1 MCGIVGYLG
10 TESGKSFLLSGLKL
24 LQNRGYDSAG
34 VSYINTNIK
43 TIKYASTIDN
53 DSIIRIENEIQDFT
67 CAIGHT
73 RWATHGNKTDINAH
87 PHHDNQNRISLV
99 HNGIIEN
106 YHELKENL
114 SGYFFRSKTDT
125 EVIAVMIGKFLD
137 DGFSVKE
144 SIEKTV
150 QLLKGTW
157 ALVIIHRD
165 FPNKIWITRNGS
177 PLLLG
182 IEEDYIMIVS
192 EAIAFHNYIQK
203 YISLDNHDLIEI
215 DNSNTCLLYTSPS
228 PRD

>member
-10 TESGKSFLLSGLKL
+10 SENCTETILSGLKL

-34 VSYINTNIK
+34 ISYINKNELK

-53 DSIIRIENEIQDFT
+53 DSIGMIEKEIKDLYFQ

-87 PHHDNQNRISLV
+87 PHHDNNNRISLV

-106 YHELKENL
+106 YYELKENL
-114 SGYFFRSKTDT
+114 LQEGYFFRSKTDT
-125 EVIAVMIGKFLD
+125 EVIAILIGKYLD
-137 DGFSVKE
+137 NGLSVKE
-144 SIEKTV
+144 SIEKTI

-157 ALVIIHRD
+157 ALVII
-165 FPNKIWITRNGS
+165 
-177 PLLLG
+177 
-182 IEEDYIMIVS
+182 
-192 EAIAFHNYIQK
+192 
-203 YISLDNHDLIEI
+203 
-215 DNSNTCLLYTSPS
+215 CLLYTSPS